1 MNAAPAR
8 RLWAAVEPLHAVVYF
23 APETAA
29 AAKEV
34 GLRGYWMGYFA
45 GRLAP
50 LGSIGPEPS
59 TYQSESMLRCA

>member
-1 MNAAPAR
+1 MTPSPAR

-29 AAKEV
+29 AAKEA

-50 LGSIGPEPS
+50 LGPVGPVPA
-59 TYQSESMLRCA
+59 TAVLFGFAPA